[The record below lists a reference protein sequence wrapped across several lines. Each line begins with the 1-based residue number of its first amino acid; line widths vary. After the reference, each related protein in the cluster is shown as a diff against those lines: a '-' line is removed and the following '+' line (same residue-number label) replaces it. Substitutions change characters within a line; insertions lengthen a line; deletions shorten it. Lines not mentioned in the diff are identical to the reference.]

1 MMHSETVG
9 QYEALVRWIHL
20 PTWVLVLSFVGFVRL
35 YLHAGR
41 PWLAWSI
48 CGLRTLVLILNFIL
62 TPNLNFRRITGLRQF
77 SWWGGETI
85 SVPVGVA
92 SPWGL
97 LSSVSLL
104 LLLIFFVDATITVWR
119 RGDRRRALVV
129 GGSMIFGAIL
139 AWHIPLV
146 IWGFINVPFF
156 LCFAYSGT
164 VAAMAY
170 ELSYDLLHAAQLA
183 RRLQASEA
191 ELRETEERMELAA
204 SAAKLG
210 MWMWDIPRDEIWIT
224 DKGRSLWGFT
234 PSEKLDFDRFRNVI
248 HPEDRQFV
256 LKAVENSLHTGE
268 EYEAEFRVLLPD
280 GRVRWIGGR
289 GLVEFNGAGQP
300 ARMRGVSLDITKRKQ
315 AEEQFRLVVEAA
327 PNAMIMVNTEGR
339 INLVN
344 TQAEVVFGYTREE
357 LIGQPI
363 EMLVPERFRSHHVG
377 DRMGY
382 FDDAQARPMG
392 AGRELFGRRKDG
404 SEVPVEIG
412 LNPIHIDEGLFV
424 LASIIDIS
432 ERKRAELEAAR
443 QRNEMAHLSRVT
455 TLGEL
460 SGSIA
465 HELSLPLSAI
475 LSNAQAA
482 QRILANGEVD
492 LSEVRQIL
500 QEIVSEDRRAGKVI
514 RRLGLLL
521 KKGEVQ
527 QRSLGMNKVVNDV
540 LKLIR
545 SDLINQ
551 KIDVD
556 TQFDAEVAQRHWR
569 PGAVAAGLTQP
580 GNECL

>member
-1 MMHSETVG
+1 MVSMGARNLGLNEPQITTVRRRHPMSWITVVWSMNAAACLTLAGIYLLVWCKQREDWAHLLFSLSAVAAATIAAFELAMMHSETVG

-62 TPNLNFRRITGLRQF
+62 TPNLNFRRITSLRQF

-97 LSSVSLL
+97 LSSMSLL

-289 GLVEFNGAGQP
+289 GLVEFNDAGQP

-363 EMLVPERFRSHHVG
+363 EMLVPEAIQV
-377 DRMGY
+377 
-382 FDDAQARPMG
+382 
-392 AGRELFGRRKDG
+392 
-404 SEVPVEIG
+404 
-412 LNPIHIDEGLFV
+412 
-424 LASIIDIS
+424 
-432 ERKRAELEAAR
+432 
-443 QRNEMAHLSRVT
+443 LSR
-455 TLGEL
+455 
-460 SGSIA
+460 
-465 HELSLPLSAI
+465 
-475 LSNAQAA
+475 
-482 QRILANGEVD
+482 R
-492 LSEVRQIL
+492 
-500 QEIVSEDRRAGKVI
+500 
-514 RRLGLLL
+514 
-521 KKGEVQ
+521 
-527 QRSLGMNKVVNDV
+527 
-540 LKLIR
+540 
-545 SDLINQ
+545 
-551 KIDVD
+551 
-556 TQFDAEVAQRHWR
+556 
-569 PGAVAAGLTQP
+569 
-580 GNECL
+580 